1 MTLAVFISAALA
13 LLVAPGPTN
22 TLMGIAGAQHG
33 LFRVLRLLP
42 AELAGYLTTVLPLT
56 YLGAQTLGRLP
67 AVTVAMKL
75 IAAIWVLY
83 LALKLWRFHGPEG
96 EAARVTARKIYVNP
110 DRRNSRSATASD
122 RRCARHLPR
131 NCGADRPRPRP
142 AGGRHLETTAQG
154 PDRASR
160 CARRSRRARTPI
172 ASILPLPTWRR
183 LRPRMSAPGDRSPLR
198 SRPTCPDPRGK
209 SSSVAS
215 SRPDLER

>member
-22 TLMGIAGAQHG
+22 ALMGIAGAQHG

-96 EAARVTARKIYVNP
+96 EAARVTARKIYVTTLLNP
-110 DRRNSRSATASD
+110 KAFVFGLVLLPAAASAD
-122 RRCARHLPR
+122 FPARF
-131 NCGADRPRPRP
+131 
-142 AGGRHLETTAQG
+142 
-154 PDRASR
+154 SVF
-160 CARRSRRARTPI
+160 
-172 ASILPLPTWRR
+172 
-183 LRPRMSAPGDRSPLR
+183 
-198 SRPTCPDPRGK
+198 CP
-209 SSSVAS
+209 SVAGAALPWGGLGKLTQTGS
-215 SRPDLER
+215 TGAERLQAVQRIAALWLGVVSISLVLGVLRG

>member
-1 MTLAVFISAALA
+1 MTVAVFISAALA

-22 TLMGIAGAQHG
+22 ALMGIAGAQHG

-96 EAARVTARKIYVNP
+96 ETARVTARKIYVTTLLNP
-110 DRRNSRSATASD
+110 KAFVFGLVLLPAAASAD
-122 RRCARHLPR
+122 FPARIGMFCLMVA
-131 NCGADRPRPRP
+131 GA
-142 AGGRHLETTAQG
+142 ALLWGGLGKLTQTGSTGAERLQAVQ
-154 PDRASR
+154 R
-160 CARRSRRARTPI
+160 I
-172 ASILPLPTWRR
+172 AALWLGVVSISLVLGV
-183 LRPRMSAPGDRSPLR
+183 LRG
-198 SRPTCPDPRGK
+198 
-209 SSSVAS
+209 
-215 SRPDLER
+215 